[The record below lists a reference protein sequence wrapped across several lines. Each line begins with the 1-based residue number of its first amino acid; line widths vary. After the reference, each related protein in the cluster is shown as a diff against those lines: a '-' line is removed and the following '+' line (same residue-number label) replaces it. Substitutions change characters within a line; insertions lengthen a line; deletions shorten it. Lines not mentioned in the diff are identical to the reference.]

1 MHEPGGV
8 NPDALAYPAHG
19 HDAGGP
25 AAAGLPTAGPLAAG
39 MPPLGEMLGLL
50 ASVLLALS
58 LLVVPW
64 HRIDLRL
71 AGDEAVECTA
81 VECVNLGPAVVAG
94 LAAVATA
101 ACAMALLAH
110 RRPSAGRRL
119 VGAVAVVTSL
129 VALGALGFKLVRETE
144 YLGPGVPVAFGLGA
158 LALLGVVL
166 TLVVPLP
173 GVEAAGDAEVG
184 EPWSWDQQPPAGGPG
199 DDPWQMPD
207 APPMAAPDTPA
218 PGWWLASDGRWYP
231 PEQHPGG

>member
-1 MHEPGGV
+1 MPEP
-8 NPDALAYPAHG
+8 
-19 HDAGGP
+19 AGG
-25 AAAGLPTAGPLAAG
+25 G
-39 MPPLGEMLGLL
+39 MPPLGEVLGLV

-71 AGDEAVECTA
+71 VGGEAVDCTA

-101 ACAMALLAH
+101 ACCMALLAQ
-110 RRPSAGRRL
+110 RRPSPGRRL

-129 VALGALGFKLVRETE
+129 AALGALGFKLVRETE
-144 YLGPGVPVAFGLGA
+144 YLGPGVPVALGLAA
-158 LALLGVVL
+158 LALLGAVL

-173 GVEAAGDAEVG
+173 ATEPEPAGESWA
-184 EPWSWDQQPPAGGPG
+184 WDQAPPEEGSAA
-199 DDPWQMPD
+199 DLWQMPE
-207 APPMAAPDTPA
+207 APPMAAPETPA